1 MVIFILGPTASGKTK
16 VSVELA
22 KEINGEIIGADS
34 VQIYKDLVIGAASPT
49 VEEMDGIPHH
59 LIGTHDLK
67 DEISA
72 GIYADLAL
80 NAINDIKSRGKVPI
94 IVGGTNF
101 YIDALING
109 LSPVPELDNTARIRF
124 NDLMDKFS
132 TEELYTKLLD
142 VDPQWAERI
151 SSKNDRQ
158 RIKRG
163 LEVFELTGKKLSE
176 WNSFE
181 RIKKYSGEFFSFGIS
196 SERVELYNKINIR
209 SAAIVESGL
218 VDEVRNANSM
228 GFNIQNC
235 RPLNSIGYA
244 EADRFLK
251 GLIPSEEKLVLTIAQ
266 NTRHLAKRQTTWLKK
281 MDSVIWKDVYS
292 IVKCALETVQ
302 NRLQYVSK
310 K

>member
-1 MVIFILGPTASGKTK
+1 MIIFILGPTASGKTK

-49 VEEMDGIPHH
+49 VEEMEGIPHH

-80 NAINDIKSRGKVPI
+80 DAINDIKSRGKVPI

-101 YIDALING
+101 YVDALING
-109 LSPVPELDNTARIRF
+109 LSPVPELNETARKDY
-124 NDLMDKFS
+124 NDSLELFS
-132 TEELYTKLLD
+132 TEELYTKLLET
-142 VDPQWAERI
+142 DPLWAERI
-151 SSKNDRQ
+151 SSSNDRQ

-163 LEVFELTGKKLSE
+163 LEVFELTGKKLSQ
-176 WNSFE
+176 WNQSE
-181 RIKKYSGEFFSFGIS
+181 RIKKYDGQHFSFAINV
-196 SERVELYNKINIR
+196 EREKLYEKINIR
-209 SAAIVESGL
+209 SEAIVKSGL
-218 VDEVRNANSM
+218 VEEVRKVNNK
-228 GFNIQNC
+228 GFNVLNC

-244 EADRFLK
+244 QADLFLK
-251 GLIPSEEKLVLTIAQ
+251 GSITSEDDLIMTIAQ
-266 NTRHLAKRQTTWLKK
+266 DTRHLAKRQMTWLRK
-281 MDSVIWKDVYS
+281 MDYVIWKDVYG
-292 IVKCALETVQ
+292 IIKCVLETVQ
-302 NRLQYVSK
+302 NRLQDVSK

>member
-1 MVIFILGPTASGKTK
+1 MVIFILGPTASGKTR
-16 VSVELA
+16 VSVEIA
-22 KEINGEIIGADS
+22 KKMNGEIIGADS

-80 NAINDIKSRGKVPI
+80 NAIDDIKSRGKVPV

-101 YIDALING
+101 YVDALING

-124 NDLMDKFS
+124 NDIMDKLS

-142 VDPQWAERI
+142 VDPLWAERI

-176 WNSFE
+176 WNSSE
-181 RIKKYSGEFFSFGIS
+181 RIKKYSGESFSFAIN
-196 SERVELYNKINIR
+196 SERAELYNRINIR
-209 SAAIVESGL
+209 SKAIVESGL
-218 VDEVRNANSM
+218 VDEVRKANSM

-235 RPLNSIGYA
+235 RPLNSIGYLQ
-244 EADRFLK
+244 ADSFIK
-251 GLIPSEEKLVLTIAQ
+251 GLISSEEELIMAIAQ
-266 NTRHLAKRQTTWLKK
+266 ETRHLAKRQMTWLRK
-281 MDSVIWKDVYS
+281 MDSVIWKDVYG
-292 IVKCALETVQ
+292 IVKCVLETVQ
-302 NRLQYVSK
+302 NRLQDVSK